1 LTAQILI
8 LAGYG
13 LSWHNEPGEQRR
25 DGCSLDSNVM
35 LCYFHIFHTCTH
47 YILYQVIHKLI
58 GGGALSDI
66 IMLCWLANALPV
78 HVSGT
83 SLNWLWCQTL
93 ETMEIVR
100 NKEVFQANQCI
111 ILLPFHSLEVY
122 EWHQNRPSLVAQY
135 FHASLSYLI
144 VLQKSLCTN

>member
-13 LSWHNEPGEQRR
+13 LCWHNEPGEWIR
-25 DGCSLDSNVM
+25 DGRSLDSNVM

-58 GGGALSDI
+58 GWGALSDI
-66 IMLCWLANALPV
+66 IMLCWLASALPI

-83 SLNWLWCQTL
+83 SLNWLWCQTS

-100 NKEVFQANQCI
+100 NKEVFQANQG
-111 ILLPFHSLEVY
+111 ILLLSLHSLEVY
-122 EWHQNRPSLVAQY
+122 EWHQNWPFFPLPW
-135 FHASLSYLI
+135 
-144 VLQKSLCTN
+144 